1 MYVAFVFRYMESFI
15 TELPNNVKIIKSKLP
30 ISDFDDLIEFE
41 NKLTDDPNFKLTAVS
56 EM

>member
-1 MYVAFVFRYMESFI
+1 MDIACVFRCMESFI
-15 TELPNNVKIIKSKLP
+15 TELPNNVQIIKSKLP

-41 NKLTDDPNFKLTAVS
+41 NKLTDNPNFKLTAVS